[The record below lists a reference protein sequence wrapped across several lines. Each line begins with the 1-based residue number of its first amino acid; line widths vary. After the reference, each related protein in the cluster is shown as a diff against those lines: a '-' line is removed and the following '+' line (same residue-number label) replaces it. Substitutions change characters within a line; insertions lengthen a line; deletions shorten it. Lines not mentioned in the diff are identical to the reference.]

1 MFPRP
6 SRLCRLI
13 IFICVAVFVATAMY
27 AMSVDVLGKHYIV
40 RYEPH
45 IKIKGP
51 GAISVTPAFL
61 LNHNRGGKG
70 ALAETR
76 KPLYS
81 PFRKGGTLFHEIIM
95 HTLDRNINT
104 PANHDFVNN
113 FNTTKYA
120 YVNSNNFEYIHNPSH
135 ICEGNITF
143 LVYIHSAPE
152 NLKKRQAVR
161 ETWGHPK
168 LLSLYNAALMFVL
181 GRVPDPTIQNLIDM
195 ESAQYGDILQENFID
210 SYRNLTYKG
219 LAGLKWAGNYCD
231 KSDFLLKT
239 DDDILLDIV
248 SFMEHLYTRVLPA
261 RETHTG
267 LVLCNVWTRMKVIR
281 DSKSKWFVSR
291 HEFPD
296 DYFPTYCSGSAF
308 LLSGDLIKTLYH
320 TALQTPFFWI
330 DDYYVTGMLVNKLK
344 IQHTRL
350 NSAYLL
356 NYNVAEERLKNGSKE
371 LMIFHVKKLSLFLKL
386 WPVLLQR
393 HSGMEKYLEPVVMFS
408 RDKQSPLSLLAND
421 GVSNGV
427 HDNEGYDIRS
437 KVRQKNGLR
446 IT

>member
-13 IFICVAVFVATAMY
+13 IFLCVTIFVATAMY
-27 AMSVDVLGKHYIV
+27 VVSLDMLGKDYIV
-40 RYEPH
+40 RFGPH
-45 IKIKGP
+45 MKFKSTGD
-51 GAISVTPAFL
+51 ISYTSGFL
-61 LNHNRGGKG
+61 LHPYHDSKQP
-70 ALAETR
+70 LSEIQ

-81 PFRKGGTLFHEIIM
+81 SFRKNGLLFHEIVMGTFDKNAILSTNADADM
-95 HTLDRNINT
+95 SKDANNINS
-104 PANHDFVNN
+104 HN
-113 FNTTKYA
+113 FD
-120 YVNSNNFEYIHNPSH
+120 YIHNPYQ

-143 LVYIHSAPE
+143 LIYIHSAPE

-161 ETWGHPK
+161 QTWGHPK
-168 LLSLYNAALMFVL
+168 LLSLYNATVMFVL
-181 GRVPDPTIQNLIDM
+181 GRALDPSIQNLIDM
-195 ESAQYGDILQENFID
+195 EATQYGDILQENFMD

-219 LAGLKWAGNYCD
+219 LAGLRWAGHFCAKTN
-231 KSDFLLKT
+231 FLLKT
-239 DDDILLDIV
+239 DDDILLDII

-261 RETHTG
+261 RESHTQ
-267 LVLCNVWTRMKVIR
+267 LVLCNVWSRMKVIR

-291 HEFPD
+291 QEFPD

-308 LLSGDLIKTLYH
+308 LLSGDLIQTLYH

-350 NSAYLL
+350 NSAYLMDP
-356 NYNVAEERLKNGSKE
+356 KE

-393 HSGMEKYLEPVVMFS
+393 HSGMEKYIEPVDVFS
-408 RDKQSPLSLLAND
+408 HFINRQSLLNISTSD
-421 GVSNGV
+421 GVRDVIQENSGLNSPSQVHKRTSFGV
-427 HDNEGYDIRS
+427 
-437 KVRQKNGLR
+437 
-446 IT
+446 T